1 MCESYYGTR
10 PGLFTEGTLR
20 LDTGASFNM
29 VHYYQAGKYPVFTV
43 KNLELNG
50 TVTRQAG
57 TDATNST
64 LTVTGYVTGN
74 GTTPMLTLGANAIF
88 KPTGTG
94 YLTITESLTL
104 NNGVLTNDVSGI
116 DFEAVSVV
124 PLFKVGSAEMLP
136 EASALGFSCG
146 ELPKRWSLAKT
157 SDGLG
162 YKLKKAVSFS
172 IRLR

>member
-1 MCESYYGTR
+1 MT
-10 PGLFTEGTLR
+10 
-20 LDTGASFNM
+20 
-29 VHYYQAGKYPVFTV
+29 HYYTSGKYPVFTV

-50 TVTRQAG
+50 IVTRQAG

-74 GTTPMLTLGANAIF
+74 GTTPMLTLAEGAVF

-104 NNGVLTNDVSGI
+104 PSVLTNDVSGI
-116 DFEAVSVV
+116 DFDSASTV
-124 PLFKVGSAEMLP
+124 PLFKVGSSEMLP
-136 EASALGFSCG
+136 EAESMAFSCG
-146 ELPKRWSLAKT
+146 VLPKRWSLGKT

-162 YKLKKAVSFS
+162 YRLKKEMSFS

>member
-1 MCESYYGTR
+1 M
-10 PGLFTEGTLR
+10 FTEGTLR
-20 LDTGASFNM
+20 LDSGTYFNM
-29 VHYYQAGKYPVFTV
+29 THYYTSGKYHVFTV

-50 TVTRQAG
+50 IVTRQAG

-74 GTTPMLTLGANAIF
+74 GTTPMLTLAEGAVF
-88 KPTGTG
+88 KPAGTG

-104 NNGVLTNDVSGI
+104 PSVLTNDVSGI
-116 DFEAVSVV
+116 NFDAVSTV
-124 PLFKVGSAEMLP
+124 PLFKVGLPEMLP
-136 EASALGFSCG
+136 EAEKMAFSCG
-146 ELPKRWSLAKT
+146 KLPKRWSLVKT

-162 YKLKKAVSFS
+162 YKLKKEMSFS